1 MRSIIRDSREQI
13 KDWNFGKAT
22 VIDKALKTGDFSL
35 EGLED
40 KFTIERKKS
49 TGEFAGN
56 ITQARFE
63 RELIRMDALEHSF
76 IVCEFT
82 MKDVLSFPYN
92 SGIPR
97 TKWRRIRI
105 SSGFLLKR
113 IVEMQT
119 KHKVKIIFAGENGE
133 EMTKAI
139 MREMMSIYG
148 KDEAVNTNI

>member
-1 MRSIIRDSREQI
+1 MRAIIRDSREQI

-22 VIDKALKTGDFSL
+22 VIDRALKTGDFSL

-63 RELIRMDALEHSF
+63 RELLRMDALEHSF

-82 MKDVLSFPYN
+82 MKQVLSFPFD

-97 TKWRRIRI
+97 SKWRRIRI

-148 KDEAVNTNI
+148 KNEADTNV